1 MSSNKYIISPD
12 RLSQQLTDPN
22 IVIIDCRF
30 SLADINLG
38 KSQYDRDHISG
49 AYYLDLNQDL
59 SDLNQE
65 NAGRHPLPNIEKFVK
80 KLASA
85 SK

>member
-59 SDLNQE
+59 SDLYSKRLRSLLLFCKILRYN
-65 NAGRHPLPNIEKFVK
+65 RTSK
-80 KLASA
+80 K
-85 SK
+85 